1 MANTQSAGN
10 NSKPWWLLGI
20 IIILISMLS
29 SAAIYFV
36 LDSRATAI
44 AEAAMEPNEPVPPRF
59 VTVSP
64 FTVNI
69 QGGDYY
75 EHRLLYTGL
84 TIEVGDEKTQEL
96 LEQNMPQLRS
106 RLLMLLSSK
115 KATELTTSQG
125 KQVLTKD
132 ILSLFDEPFVDN
144 QPALAVTDVFYTD
157 FIVQ

>member
-1 MANTQSAGN
+1 
-10 NSKPWWLLGI
+10 
-20 IIILISMLS
+20 
-29 SAAIYFV
+29 
-36 LDSRATAI
+36 
-44 AEAAMEPNEPVPPRF
+44 MEPTEPVPPRF

-84 TIEVGDEKTQEL
+84 TIEVGDEQTQEL

-115 KATELTTSQG
+115 KATELTTPQG
-125 KQVLTKD
+125 KQVLTQD
-132 ILSLFDEPFVDN
+132 ILALFNEPFVDN
-144 QPALAVTDVFYTD
+144 QPSLAVNDVFYTD